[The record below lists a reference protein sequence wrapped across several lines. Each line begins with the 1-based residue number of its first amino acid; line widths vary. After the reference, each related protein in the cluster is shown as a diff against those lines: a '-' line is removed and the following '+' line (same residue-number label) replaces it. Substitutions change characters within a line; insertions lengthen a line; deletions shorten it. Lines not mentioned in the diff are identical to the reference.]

1 MRQRTHFLC
10 SGSVLISQFFFRG
23 KVWRV
28 CYEQI
33 CIHLKFMCLS
43 SYPLV
48 PQNVTVFGDRAFK
61 RIVKWNEFVRVGSDL
76 VWWVSYKNRLGHG
89 HPEKDTGRRNWASQG
104 GWPQK
109 ELTLLTPW
117 CWTWSLQNCEKINVY
132 CLRQPVCGTLSWQQ
146 QTNMEGR

>member
-1 MRQRTHFLC
+1 MRQRTHLVC
-10 SGSVLISQFFFRG
+10 SGSVLISRFLFRG

-48 PQNVTVFGDRAFK
+48 PQNVTVFGDRVFK

-76 VWWVSYKNRLGHG
+76 VWWVSYKNRLGNG
-89 HPEKDTGRRNWASQG
+89 HPEKDREEKLGKPIRVASEG
-104 GWPQK
+104 TNPADT
-109 ELTLLTPW
+109 LTLDLEPAELWENKCVLFKAT
-117 CWTWSLQNCEKINVY
+117 SLRHFVVATGN
-132 CLRQPVCGTLSWQQ
+132 
-146 QTNMEGR
+146 